1 MFCYCNVFIS
11 LMHCIGCHLLKGVD
25 AVALVCMHMEVAFY
39 IAGLHKHRQF
49 LFFSSLYLA
58 HILPQLGRYPRQANC
73 PINILL
79 PFSSNPLI
87 RLFIKDTI
95 FAYLKPHLLCPV
107 ADGNIMC
114 L

>member
-39 IAGLHKHRQF
+39 ITRFHKQWQL

-58 HILPQLGRYPRQANC
+58 HILPQLRRYPRQANC
-73 PINILL
+73 LINILL

-87 RLFIKDTI
+87 RLFIKDTV
-95 FAYLKPHLLCPV
+95 FTYLESHLFCPV
-107 ADGNIMC
+107 ADGNIMR